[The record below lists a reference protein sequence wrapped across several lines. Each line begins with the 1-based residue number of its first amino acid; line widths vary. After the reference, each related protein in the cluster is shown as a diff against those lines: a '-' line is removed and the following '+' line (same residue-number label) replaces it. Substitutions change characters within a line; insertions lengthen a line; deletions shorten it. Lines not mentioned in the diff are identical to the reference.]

1 MKYFAIALAGFFT
14 FMTASLHAEAIK
26 VIKFGGMPAIVQ
38 QSVLLHTK
46 KKNIIKVELIRDEG
60 VIKYEIETINKA
72 VGMDITFA
80 RNGEILE
87 IEKVIPLAALPE
99 DSLAEIKKD
108 YPGIK
113 VQNIEFV
120 QKFYYDV
127 EGTVDGKAVQF
138 KVMAT
143 GDIEGESEE
152 GDQKD

>member
-1 MKYFAIALAGFFT
+1 MKYFTIALAGFFT
-14 FMTASLHAEAIK
+14 FMAASLHAEETK

-87 IEKVIPLAALPE
+87 IEKVISFAALPE
-99 DSLAEIKKD
+99 DSRAEIKKD

-113 VQNIEFV
+113 IQEIESV

-127 EGTVDGKAVQF
+127 EGTVDGKEIQF

>member
-1 MKYFAIALAGFFT
+1 
-14 FMTASLHAEAIK
+14 
-26 VIKFGGMPAIVQ
+26 
-38 QSVLLHTK
+38 
-46 KKNIIKVELIRDEG
+46 
-60 VIKYEIETINKA
+60 
-72 VGMDITFA
+72 MDITFA

-87 IEKVIPLAALPE
+87 IEKVISFAALPE
-99 DSLAEIKKD
+99 DSRAEIKKD

-113 VQNIEFV
+113 IQEIESV

-127 EGTVDGKAVQF
+127 EGTVDGKEIQF